1 MRGEIGKRVMNRVVE
16 TLIYRLKP
24 GTGAAFDRIMR
35 DVSVPLHRRAGMDV
49 VAYANSLHDPDAYIL
64 IRAYDDPD
72 HLRASQDAFYASA
85 DWRTGPRAA
94 IIGMISTSLKV
105 ITEVPVA
112 AVEALRQIV
121 PVPSHLV

>member
-1 MRGEIGKRVMNRVVE
+1 MRGEIGTDGMTRVVE
-16 TLIYRLKP
+16 TLIYTLKP

-49 VAYANSLHDPDAYIL
+49 VAYANSLHDPDAYVL
-64 IRAYDDPD
+64 IRAYDDLH
-72 HLRASQDAFYASA
+72 HLKVSQEAFYGSA

-94 IIGMISTSLKV
+94 IVAMISTSLKV
-105 ITEVPVA
+105 VTEVPVD
-112 AVEALRQIV
+112 AVEAMRRIV